1 MTKQQ
6 RIDKTSYEK
15 EKQEVAAAAAA
26 AAAANKRQLQR
37 VLLFGEACGQ

>member
-26 AAAANKRQLQR
+26 NKQQLQP
-37 VLLFGEACGQ
+37 VLLYGETCGH